1 MTLTTAAGVIAA
13 IVTVLGVFLRLV
25 VYWRAKKDA
34 RRDYEL
40 EQAKASAKAAQKARE
55 IADDVARIPDA
66 DLRKRLDRFVR
77 KN

>member
-1 MTLTTAAGVIAA
+1 MTLATAASLLAA
-13 IVTVLGVFLRLV
+13 ALTVLGVFLRLI
-25 VYWRAKKDA
+25 VYRRARIEA
-34 RRDYEL
+34 RREYEL
-40 EQAKASAKAAQKARE
+40 EQAKASARAAEKARE